1 MSRARLIALGF
12 VLTCTLPPRL
22 AHAQAAPQKPAAA
35 SGKATAKPAAVKL
48 DLPALRKTLETGNEQ
63 AVLGVLAQLA
73 AAKAQAAVTAPLVN
87 ELLVRGSSA
96 TTVVRA
102 LEVAGELAQR
112 SSSAPVVS
120 YLRHRSPVLRRAA
133 AQALG
138 TTGGSEAVA
147 GLRAA
152 LHDRDSSVR
161 RIAAGSLG
169 MLRAREAVSD
179 LFAVVWKPP
188 APCDCAQGDKVCL
201 ARCDQ
206 SGGTMPEAAAAIGLM
221 CAPEECKK
229 LVDLVGKLPFG
240 LVQSGLLPLLLR
252 PESEVTESAKL
263 DVIEHLRR
271 LQTPEARRFLETVRA
286 RYPEKGSAHVRH
298 GLSEAI
304 EGKPVPKPKP

>member
-12 VLTCTLPPRL
+12 VLTGMLPHGL
-22 AHAQAAPQKPAAA
+22 AHAQAAPPRPA
-35 SGKATAKPAAVKL
+35 SGKAAAKPTAVKL
-48 DLPALRKTLETGNEQ
+48 DLPALKKTLETGNEQ
-63 AVLGVLAQLA
+63 AVLGVLAELA
-73 AAKAQAAVTAPLVN
+73 ATKAQAAVTAPLVN

-96 TTVVRA
+96 KALIRA

-112 SSSAPVVS
+112 SSSVPVVS
-120 YLRHRSPVLRRAA
+120 YLRHRSPILRRAA

-138 TTGGSEAVA
+138 TTGGPEAVV

-152 LHDRDSSVR
+152 LHDRDPSVR
-161 RIAAGSLG
+161 RIAAGGLG
-169 MLRAREAVSD
+169 TLRARDAVPD
-179 LFAVVWKPP
+179 LFAVIFKPP
-188 APCDCAQGDKVCL
+188 APCDCAQGDKACL

-206 SGGTMPEAAAAIGLM
+206 SGGTMPEAAAAIGLV

-229 LVDLVGKLPFG
+229 LVDLVGKLPFE
-240 LVQSGLLPLLLR
+240 LVKSGLLPLLLR

-286 RYPEKGSAHVRH
+286 RYPEQGSAHVRH